1 MKKLLLIGSVSLLL
15 GACGTESSA
24 DPSKPTAAEA
34 VENTEENTIEEFI
47 DYPLTTT
54 FEAETIEIVNL
65 TEEEQAVYDDIS
77 HRINSEENMNMTDR
91 EYMESIAD
99 DYPDY
104 TPHELAEFWFKA
116 SESLMYSEFGDTAI
130 TGMDQNAVVEEA
142 ISTNVT
148 ADNMVM
154 TGGYSDWNADLSITK
169 NDWEYTIDGKE
180 YSITVYLEY
189 SEDYRTAELI
199 RFVVNGEEIAV

>member
-1 MKKLLLIGSVSLLL
+1 MKKLLLIGSISLLL
-15 GACGTESSA
+15 GACGTESNA
-24 DPSKPTAAEA
+24 APSKSDTAEA
-34 VENTEENTIEEFI
+34 VENTEENSMEELI

-77 HRINSEENMNMTDR
+77 HRINSEEDMNMTDR

-116 SESLMYSEFGDTAI
+116 SESLMYSEFGETAI